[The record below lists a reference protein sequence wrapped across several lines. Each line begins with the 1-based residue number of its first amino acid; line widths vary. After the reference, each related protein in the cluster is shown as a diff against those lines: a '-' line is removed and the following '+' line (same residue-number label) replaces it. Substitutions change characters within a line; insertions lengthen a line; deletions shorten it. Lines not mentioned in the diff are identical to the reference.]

1 MVKSINRVHNYALVL
16 RLQIHQGLCSVSC
29 LVATFE
35 VGGGSRIKNCFVL
48 PRPDLSG
55 LIESLLKSVL
65 LGVEWLGHYTSVL
78 SATKPSSLVCTVQF
92 LARLL
97 RLLLLCL
104 MSFLL
109 NAAF

>member
-1 MVKSINRVHNYALVL
+1 
-16 RLQIHQGLCSVSC
+16 
-29 LVATFE
+29 VATFE
-35 VGGGSRIKNCFVL
+35 VGVGSRVENCFVL

-65 LGVEWLGHYTSVL
+65 LGVKRLGHYNSVI
-78 SATKPSSLVCTVQF
+78 SATKPSSVVCAVLF

-97 RLLLLCL
+97 RLLLCL

>member
-1 MVKSINRVHNYALVL
+1 M
-16 RLQIHQGLCSVSC
+16 
-29 LVATFE
+29 ATFE
-35 VGGGSRIKNCFVL
+35 VGVGSRVENCFVL

-55 LIESLLKSVL
+55 PIKSLLKSVL
-65 LGVEWLGHYTSVL
+65 LGVKWLGHYNSVI
-78 SATKPSSLVCTVQF
+78 SATKPSSVVCAVLF

-109 NAAF
+109 NVAF